1 MNVLL
6 ARKIEEAAVRIRGY
20 ALHTPLSESLELSA
34 RLGSKVYLKWE
45 NTQPT
50 GSFKIRGASNKILA
64 NLESCRQKGVVAAS
78 TGNHGLAAAHVCSQE
93 KLRLELYVPRTISAV
108 KKGYLED
115 YGVKLNLVDGPC
127 QQAEKLAREA
137 ARSAGLVFVS
147 PYNDEEVIAG
157 QGTCGLEI
165 WADWPEVEEV
175 VVPVGGGGLIAGI
188 ACYLKEKNPSIIITG
203 IEPENSAFI
212 KHSWL
217 QGRLDNNFP
226 EKPTIAEAVAGG
238 LEDNSIT
245 FELIQ
250 KYVDRLLTVT
260 EEAIIQAIIIC
271 FRHHR
276 QQVEGAGA
284 LSLAGIRSYPE
295 LFSGRKLVAI
305 VSGGNIEDNL
315 WEKLV
320 FSE

>member
-1 MNVLL
+1 MKELL
-6 ARKIEEAAVRIRGY
+6 TRKIEEAADRISGY
-20 ALHTPLSESLELSA
+20 VLRTPLSESLELST
-34 RLGSKVYLKWE
+34 RFGPKVCLKWE
-45 NTQPT
+45 NAQPT

-78 TGNHGLAAAHVCSQE
+78 TGNHGLATAHICRQE
-93 KLRLELYVPRTISAV
+93 NLRLEIYVPRTISAL
-108 KKGYLED
+108 KKAYLGK

-127 QQAEKLAREA
+127 EEAEKLAREGA
-137 ARSAGLVFVS
+137 QSGSLVFVS

-165 WADWPEVEEV
+165 WQDWSEVEEV

-188 ACYLKEKNPSIIITG
+188 ACYLKEKNPSVIITG

-212 KHSWL
+212 QHSRL

-226 EKPTIAEAVAGG
+226 EKTTIADAVAGG

-260 EEAIIQAIIIC
+260 EEAIIQAIIIY
-271 FRHHR
+271 FRLFR
-276 QQVEGAGA
+276 QRVEGAGA
-284 LSLAGIRSYPE
+284 LSLAGISSYPE

-305 VSGGNIEDNL
+305 VSGGNIEKSL
-315 WEKLV
+315 WQKLV
-320 FSE
+320 FSP